1 MVDSQLAKTMLPE
14 LIDCLPGA
22 VYRLK
27 YENGAFRFLYISEGI
42 QALCGVSPQRAMD
55 DIDSIFSLIHPEDYP
70 RVIEESMD
78 TAEHGVVWH
87 GEFRMCL
94 NDGRTRW
101 MAAYDRPEYLADGSI
116 LWTGY
121 IHDNTEHKVLVQAL
135 RASEEKFR
143 AYVEAANDIIYSVAA
158 DGALTYV
165 SPNWTDMLGHPV
177 DEVVGKTIAEFVHPD
192 DLSACLAFLARIY
205 HSGTKQ
211 SGIEYRVRHRDGHWC
226 WHTSNASPLF
236 DEQGEVV
243 SYVGIA
249 RDITERKAMEEQIQ
263 HMAHYDALT
272 ELPNRALFSDRL
284 EQAMRRAERDRN
296 EIAVLFV
303 DLDRFKPVNDRYG
316 HAVGDLLLQ
325 QVAQRMGHC
334 LRASDTVA
342 RIGGD
347 EFVVLLPEVE
357 GEEGVSHLAT
367 KLLQSVSRPYRING
381 IELQI
386 SCSIGAAL
394 YPEHGETQLEL
405 MRAADTAMYRA
416 KDQQGNRMTIA
427 P

>member
-1 MVDSQLAKTMLPE
+1 
-14 LIDCLPGA
+14 
-22 VYRLK
+22 
-27 YENGAFRFLYISEGI
+27 
-42 QALCGVSPQRAMD
+42 
-55 DIDSIFSLIHPEDYP
+55 
-70 RVIEESMD
+70 
-78 TAEHGVVWH
+78 
-87 GEFRMCL
+87 
-94 NDGRTRW
+94 
-101 MAAYDRPEYLADGSI
+101 
-116 LWTGY
+116 
-121 IHDNTEHKVLVQAL
+121 
-135 RASEEKFR
+135 
-143 AYVEAANDIIYSVAA
+143 VEAANDIIYSVAA

-236 DEQGEVV
+236 DEQGQVV

-249 RDITERKAMEEQIQ
+249 RDITERKALEEQIQ
-263 HMAHYDALT
+263 HMAHYDTLT

-284 EQAMRRAERDRN
+284 EQAIRRAERDRS

-303 DLDRFKPVNDRYG
+303 DLDRFKPVNDSYG

-325 QVAQRMGHC
+325 RVAQRMSQC

-367 KLLQSVSRPYRING
+367 KLLRSVSRPYRING

-394 YPEHGETQLEL
+394 YPEHGVTQLEL